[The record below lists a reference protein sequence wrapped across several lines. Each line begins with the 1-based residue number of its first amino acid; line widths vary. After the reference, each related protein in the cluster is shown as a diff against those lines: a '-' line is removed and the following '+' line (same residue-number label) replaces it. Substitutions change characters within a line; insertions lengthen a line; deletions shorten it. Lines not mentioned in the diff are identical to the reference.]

1 MGKMNPFIV
10 LLLTLFF
17 IVGCKSEK
25 KENEKHINV
34 FGYIKGQLRHLD
46 TIPYGILKIRQVD
59 TVITDSTFIDIKKVR
74 EMVEPF
80 MKLEPDEDYFN
91 DHYTQSV
98 FGDATIGTITVSYLS
113 KNGRDAIE
121 RVDVYANPSNG
132 DIKKVYILKR
142 EDEAKKTGKQ
152 QLLWTHNKGFSI
164 FESSVAK
171 DGSESIVTNKVI
183 WQ

>member
-1 MGKMNPFIV
+1 MINMNPFFV
-10 LLLTLFF
+10 SLFAF
-17 IVGCKSEK
+17 FLMFGCKSKK
-25 KENEKHINV
+25 KESEKHINV

-46 TIPYGILKIRQVD
+46 TVPYGILKIKQTD
-59 TVITDSTFIDIKKVR
+59 TVISDSAFIDVKKVR
-74 EMVEPF
+74 EMIDPF

-91 DHYTQSV
+91 DHYSQSV

-113 KNGRDAIE
+113 KKDTEVIE
-121 RVDVYANPSNG
+121 RMDVYANPSNG
-132 DIKKVYILKR
+132 DIKQVYILKR
-142 EDEAKKTGKQ
+142 EDPERKTGKQ

-164 FESSVAK
+164 FESTVAK

>member
-1 MGKMNPFIV
+1 MENMNRFFVSLLV
-10 LLLTLFF
+10 LFLTF
-17 IVGCKSEK
+17 GCKSEK

-34 FGYIKGQLRHLD
+34 FGYIKGQLKHLD
-46 TIPYGILKIRQVD
+46 TVPYGILKIRQVD
-59 TVITDSTFIDIKKVR
+59 TAITDSAFIDVKKVR
-74 EMVEPF
+74 EMIEPF

-91 DHYTQSV
+91 DHYSQSV

-113 KNGRDAIE
+113 KNTTEAIE
-121 RVDVYANPSNG
+121 RMDVYANPTNG
-132 DIKKVYILKR
+132 EIKQIYILKR
-142 EDEAKKTGKQ
+142 EDPEKKTGKQ

-171 DGSESIVTNKVI
+171 NGSESTITNKVI